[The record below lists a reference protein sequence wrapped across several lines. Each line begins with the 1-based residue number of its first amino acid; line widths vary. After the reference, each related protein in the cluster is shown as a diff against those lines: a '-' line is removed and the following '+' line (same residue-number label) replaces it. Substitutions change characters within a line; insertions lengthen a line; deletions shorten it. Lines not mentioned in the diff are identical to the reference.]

1 MTEEETSEAKPS
13 EEEGKESASSADKKP
28 EEQKPEEKQE
38 QEIPKEEKKEE
49 EIKEEK
55 PKPEPKPEPKKEK
68 PKVAEKVKDEK
79 VEVPAKFKNLV
90 GEIEKMSI
98 TDLAELVKILEKK
111 FGVSPM
117 MAAVAAV
124 PAAGGGPVAEAEE
137 KTEFAIELK
146 DAGAQKIQVIK
157 VVREITGKGLKEAKD
172 IVDAAPKVIKENVKK
187 EEAEE
192 IKKKL
197 EEAGATVELK

>member
-1 MTEEETSEAKPS
+1 
-13 EEEGKESASSADKKP
+13 
-28 EEQKPEEKQE
+28 
-38 QEIPKEEKKEE
+38 
-49 EIKEEK
+49 
-55 PKPEPKPEPKKEK
+55 
-68 PKVAEKVKDEK
+68 
-79 VEVPAKFKNLV
+79 
-90 GEIEKMSI
+90 MSI
-98 TDLAELVKILEKK
+98 TDLAELVKVLEKK

-117 MAAVAAV
+117 VAAAAA